1 MTKTLF
7 QHSTIGALMDGMFEG
22 TFPIEDLLQK
32 GNMGIGTFHGLDG
45 ELVLIDGTAY
55 QIKVDGAV
63 LETNLPKHIPYAAV
77 THFDGENTLEITT
90 HHTKDEFQDKMV
102 EAFATENTFQAIQVT
117 GTFNNMFCRSVAQQE
132 EPYPRLVE
140 VAKDQ
145 AEFRQETVEGT
156 LVGFY
161 TPKAYGTIAVPGFHL
176 HFLSNNKDYGGHVLE
191 FEINQAEVEWDTIE
205 TLEQHF
211 PLRNETF
218 MRSEIDYSRLEK
230 DIAEAE

>member
-7 QHSTIGALMDGMFEG
+7 QHSTIGALMAGMFEG
-22 TFPIEDLLQK
+22 TFPIEELLQK
-32 GNMGIGTFHGLDG
+32 GNIGIGTFHGLDG

-55 QIKVDGAV
+55 QVKVDGAV

-77 THFDGENTLEITT
+77 THFDGENALEITS
-90 HHTKDEFQDKMV
+90 HHTKDEFQEEMV
-102 EAFATENTFQAIQVT
+102 KAFATENTFQAIKAT
-117 GTFNNMFCRSVAQQE
+117 GTFNNMFCRSVAKQE

-145 AEFRQETVEGT
+145 AEFRREMVEGT

-161 TPKAYGTIAVPGFHL
+161 TPEAYGTVAVPGFHL
-176 HFLSNNKDYGGHVLE
+176 HFLSQDKDYGGHVLE
-191 FEINQAEVEWDTIE
+191 FEVEKADIQWDTME

-211 PLRNETF
+211 PLRNKTF
-218 MRSEIDYSRLEK
+218 MSSEIDYSRLEK
-230 DIAEAE
+230 DIEEAE